1 MDKAG
6 TNTGNYT
13 QTEAYQGGALS
24 YDKNTDYSALLNKY
38 GNPSSPDYNNSAAAY
53 YEAKRNA
60 KIRGE
65 GLQDKYGYTTNF
77 TSAAPGTASTFWN
90 STLSGNNGDTGDAYY
105 ERNPSIINY
114 GLANTDPNFRQV
126 APNGATP
133 VGVNGAV
140 GGSGGGGLTATSQAD
155 YINSMYDAYQN
166 SALAKLKSAY
176 DTNNQTLDATAAKI
190 PKTYYNSE
198 NQLAASNDQQRQ
210 NFNEYAAANG
220 LNNGAGGQA
229 QLAYSNQYQK
239 SYTSLEQA
247 KADAL
252 AQVEQQRA
260 SLATKY
266 QNDIAQAVA
275 DNDIS
280 RAQALYQEAIRVD
293 NSVVSWAQ
301 QQATW
306 AYQEQQAQEE
316 RAYEAQQTAAAN
328 ATKQQERIA
337 ETMAGIGDYSGY
349 KALGYSDSQINALTA
364 AYKAAVAAK
373 TAKSSG
379 SGSGSKSGS
388 GSRGYSYTPTNGW
401 SAVDAYVSR
410 GGDAA
415 DYIGANY
422 KALGYKSK
430 SQAVSAYN
438 VYSTNKAYNTKVEN
452 STIPTKLKSGMAKNL
467 YAMATDKTRDKS
479 LIATRISTAY
489 NAGAITEAEAD
500 FLLKKIGG

>member
-13 QTEAYQGGALS
+13 QTDAYQGGALS

-38 GNPSSPDYNNSAAAY
+38 GNPSSPDYSLSAAAY

-105 ERNPSIINY
+105 ERNPSIIN
-114 GLANTDPNFRQV
+114 
-126 APNGATP
+126 
-133 VGVNGAV
+133 

-155 YINSMYDAYQN
+155 YINSMYDANQN

>member
-1 MDKAG
+1 
-6 TNTGNYT
+6 
-13 QTEAYQGGALS
+13 
-24 YDKNTDYSALLNKY
+24 
-38 GNPSSPDYNNSAAAY
+38 
-53 YEAKRNA
+53 
-60 KIRGE
+60 
-65 GLQDKYGYTTNF
+65 
-77 TSAAPGTASTFWN
+77 
-90 STLSGNNGDTGDAYY
+90 
-105 ERNPSIINY
+105 
-114 GLANTDPNFRQV
+114 
-126 APNGATP
+126 
-133 VGVNGAV
+133 
-140 GGSGGGGLTATSQAD
+140 
-155 YINSMYDAYQN
+155 MYDAYQN

-266 QNDIAQAVA
+266 QNAIAQAVA

-379 SGSGSKSGS
+379 SGSGSGSKSGS

-489 NAGAITEAEAD
+489 NAGLSQRRRPI
-500 FLLKKIGG
+500 FCLKRLGGNHDNRRTG